1 MLISVNS
8 SQHHH
13 HIGRSAKTLSCSALL
28 LLFHPESLSQYR
40 PCFQAYSMHED
51 HPQKKKRWTLLKR
64 SNPNHNLSDDSGS
77 RTDNGSE
84 VWNVT
89 IQLLVCFSQVSTSLQ
104 TSLHSSSRAESSTRS
119 PGLLR
124 KLLGKDA
131 KKSSSGESAQQSLNS
146 ASPTPN
152 SRVQDLSA
160 QTGQVGE
167 ILALDMAVHVMISAA
182 GAFNT
187 YCSRIPPKPWPG
199 Y

>member
-1 MLISVNS
+1 MLISVNC

-13 HIGRSAKTLSCSALL
+13 HIDHSAKTLSCSALL
-28 LLFHPESLSQYR
+28 LFHQEPLSHDQ
-40 PCFQAYSMHED
+40 PCFHAYSMHED
-51 HPQKKKRWTLLKR
+51 HPQKKKRWRLLKR
-64 SNPNHNLSDDSGS
+64 SNPNHNLSDESGS

-89 IQLLVCFSQVSTSLQ
+89 IPLLVCFSQVSTSLQ
-104 TSLHSSSRAESSTRS
+104 TSLHSSSRTESSTRS

-124 KLLGKDA
+124 KLLGKDT

-146 ASPTPN
+146 ASPTPE

-160 QTGQVGE
+160 QTGHVGE
-167 ILALDMAVHVMISAA
+167 ILILDMAVHVMISAA

-187 YCSRIPPKPWPG
+187 YCSRTPPKPWPG
-199 Y
+199 C